1 MYFMK
6 KLKAPLAGAAVG
18 SLTTGVAHAQWRGPM
33 GPGMMG
39 DYGWGMGW
47 FGGIFMLLFWGA
59 IIVGLFLAIR
69 WLWVS
74 SAHGTRKSELKDS
87 ALEILRQRYARGE
100 IGKEEFE
107 EKKKDLQ

>member
-1 MYFMK
+1 
-6 KLKAPLAGAAVG
+6 
-18 SLTTGVAHAQWRGPM
+18 M

-47 FGGIFMLLFWGA
+47 FGSIFMVLFWGA
-59 IIVGLFLAIR
+59 VIVALVLAIR

-74 SAHGTRKSELKDS
+74 SAGAHKSESKDS

-107 EKKKDLQ
+107 EKKRDLE